1 MIDSFDTTN
10 SGGSSADTSTTQQHS
25 NDTHTISFAAD
36 ATATHRPPIDFGP
49 VEDLTHGLIKVVGVG
64 GGGCNAVNSMVESN
78 VSSAEFIAV
87 NTDNQAL
94 LLSKAERCIIASP

>member
-1 MIDSFDTTN
+1 MFENDNFKV
-10 SGGSSADTSTTQQHS
+10 SSA
-25 NDTHTISFAAD
+25 
-36 ATATHRPPIDFGP
+36 
-49 VEDLTHGLIKVVGVG
+49 VIKVLGVG